1 MAQYLPY
8 IPETLP
14 EPALYKPDFNFYD
27 KMLQRKQSLFEQG
40 ASKVKSAYS
49 SVLNAQLSNK
59 NNIPLRDQ
67 YIKDAQEKLTKL
79 SSSDLSLMENV
90 NAAEGIYAPFWQDK
104 FIVQDAAMTK
114 SYQNEMQKLDTWKN
128 SAKPEDREK
137 YSAISMMDLQNGL
150 SVLQNADRTPE
161 AFSAVEMRKAE
172 PFTNIEGY
180 LQKQAKEQGM
190 DIKYDDP
197 NGAYL
202 VETVNGQRSQKKY
215 ATWATAMIG
224 NNFQGQFDVTGRVEN
239 EERIK
244 TLKRSNP
251 NLTDADA
258 KSLIAKDVVSELSSG
273 YTKRNQEVDVE
284 LARIDSLLSSIG
296 QTGGP
301 NNKATFDN
309 LVAERAELTAKK
321 AGINEEYKGFDQSKD
336 KLLEYVSNAP
346 KQYFSLLAK
355 QRLVN
360 NWATGRASIDQ
371 KLVKENAA
379 FTSAQN
385 IQLRASEHALAIT
398 KAEREWDQQ
407 LWERANPGAKA
418 GTKTGTGNTTGGTG
432 NGTDVPGV
440 DESGSMMYVG
450 KSGIDI
456 TKTAETAY
464 DVYSKIQKQNYL
476 EAHNLI
482 FDQRGILGFASKLG
496 LSQMEISQVATVMQK
511 EVSTDGAYTPTPEEI
526 AASKKL
532 ETALLTS
539 QAVQVSGINPK
550 KISADNPA
558 VLRNALIAYA
568 GDYLSQRSKV
578 AADGSDIPLST
589 DEFEALMRYST
600 AVTKLDSYKANDAQR
615 QKLLKDN
622 LLNDP
627 KYSHLLVDIGD
638 GKKDLVTISD
648 LQKGLKS
655 SYTFK
660 DDDDNDVTLT
670 GQDIATA
677 YINGDVKTYTP
688 GKWQSVSMGMSN
700 AIAGGG
706 SNLAYV
712 GYTVKKGGKNY
723 NLYGSLSTGIGTSLK
738 SFPDGLEQLDKAV
751 IDLDKKYKSSQ
762 DIAKDIKGAHD
773 EIVPNLLMYKNLTG
787 KEGSIF
793 TLVPKA
799 NKTMANGDNATA
811 IIHQASQV
819 GNIDD
824 VYDKDG
830 NPILSTNID
839 AIRTL
844 LASEKNIEEYVTG
857 QYIPQGINGKRTV
870 RVTLSKPLSSD
881 TKQEIGGVNLG
892 EIGTEF
898 NFVLKDNTSGTYLD
912 QLPNNTGFQVHDAI
926 TRGKEIKSDPVLEA
940 AGFSYTITPNTTGVD
955 STPEYVTVDLK
966 YKVRSNKKDPQTGQ
980 INSSVEEKSYLH
992 KINLVGTDAK
1002 SPDEIVGKL
1011 QALYYENMLQNR
1023 SIQLEYDKV
1032 KATNGGLS
1040 WDPKNALKSAG
1051 LSHLIK

>member
-1 MAQYLPY
+1 M
-8 IPETLP
+8 
-14 EPALYKPDFNFYD
+14 
-27 KMLQRKQSLFEQG
+27 FEQG
-40 ASKVKSAYS
+40 ASKVKSAYT

-67 YIKDAQEKLTKL
+67 YIKDAQEKLVKL
-79 SSSDLSLMENV
+79 SSSDLSLIENV
-90 NAAEGIYAPFWQDK
+90 NAAESIYAPFWQDK

-114 SYQNEMQKLDTWKN
+114 SYQNEMQKLASWKDA
-128 SAKPEDREK
+128 AKPEDREK

-150 SVLQNADRTPE
+150 NVLQNADRTPE
-161 AFSAVEMRKAE
+161 AFGSVEMRKAE

-190 DIKYDDP
+190 EVKYDDP
-197 NGAYL
+197 NGPYL
-202 VETVNGQRSQKKY
+202 IETVNGQRSQKKY
-215 ATWATAMIG
+215 ATWATAMVG

-244 TLKRSNP
+244 ILKRNNP
-251 NLTDADA
+251 TLTDADA

-284 LARIDSLLSSIG
+284 IARIDSLLSSIG

-301 NNKATFDN
+301 NNKAMFDN

-321 AGINEEYKGFDQSKD
+321 AGISEEYKGFDQGKD
-336 KLLEYVSNAP
+336 KVLDYVTNAP

-385 IQLRASEHALAIT
+385 IQLRASEHARAVL
-398 KAEREWDQQ
+398 KDERDWDQV
-407 LWERANPGAKA
+407 LWERANPNAK
-418 GTKTGTGNTTGGTG
+418 GGNKTGTGNTTGGTG
-432 NGTDVPGV
+432 NGTDIPGV

-456 TKTAETAY
+456 TKNAETAY
-464 DVYSKIQKQNYL
+464 DVFSKVQKQNFL

-496 LSQMEISQVATVMQK
+496 LSQMEISEVATLMQK
-511 EVSTDGAYTPTPEEI
+511 EVATDGTHVAT
-526 AASKKL
+526 AAQTAAGNKL
-532 ETALLTS
+532 TAALLTS

-550 KISADNPA
+550 KINLDNIP
-558 VLRNALIAYA
+558 LLKNALIAYA

-578 AADGSDIPLST
+578 AADGSDIPLNN

-600 AVTKLDSYKANDAQR
+600 AVTKLDSYNANEANKQKILQDKLANNAEYASVVKKSSDGTASLLTISELAADMPTLELFNKSDRSTKTLSKEDVARYYMQGKLNQTSQGEIVLDNNIYWINKVDGKESSTAWGMIGNTEALWNDIYNNTLTPKFGTSEEFAKKMKDA
-615 QKLLKDN
+615 N
-622 LLNDP
+622 LL
-627 KYSHLLVDIGD
+627 V
-638 GKKDLVTISD
+638 V
-648 LQKGLKS
+648 
-655 SYTFK
+655 
-660 DDDDNDVTLT
+660 
-670 GQDIATA
+670 
-677 YINGDVKTYTP
+677 
-688 GKWQSVSMGMSN
+688 
-700 AIAGGG
+700 
-706 SNLAYV
+706 
-712 GYTVKKGGKNY
+712 
-723 NLYGSLSTGIGTSLK
+723 
-738 SFPDGLEQLDKAV
+738 PD
-751 IDLDKKYKSSQ
+751 
-762 DIAKDIKGAHD
+762 
-773 EIVPNLLMYKNLTG
+773 LLMYKNLTG

-799 NKTMANGDNATA
+799 NKTMTNGDNATA

-819 GNIDD
+819 GNLDEI
-824 VYDKDG
+824 YDKSG
-830 NPILSTNID
+830 APVSAANVE

-892 EIGTEF
+892 DIGTEF

-912 QLPNNTGFQVHDAI
+912 QLPNNTGFQVYDAV
-926 TRGKEIKSDPVLEA
+926 TRGKEIKSDPILDA
-940 AGFSYTITPNTTGVD
+940 AGFSYTITPNTTGFD
-955 STPEYVTVDLK
+955 ATPEYVTVDLK

-992 KINLVGTDAK
+992 KINLTGQNAK
-1002 SPDEIVGKL
+1002 SPDEIVGTL
-1011 QALYYENMLQNR
+1011 QSLYYKNMLENR
-1023 SIQLEYDKV
+1023 NVQLEYDKV
-1032 KATNGGLS
+1032 KATNNGTGAV
-1040 WDPKNALKSAG
+1040 WDPKNALKQAG

>member
-67 YIKDAQEKLTKL
+67 YIKDAQEKLVKL

-150 SVLQNADRTPE
+150 NVLQNADRTPE
-161 AFSAVEMRKAE
+161 AFSAIEMRKAE
-172 PFTNIEGY
+172 PFTNIESY

-258 KSLIAKDVVSELSSG
+258 KSLIAKDVISELSSG

-284 LARIDSLLSSIG
+284 IARIDSLLSSIG

-321 AGINEEYKGFDQSKD
+321 AGIDEEYKGFDQSKD

-407 LWERANPGAKA
+407 LWERANPSAKA
-418 GTKTGTGNTTGGTG
+418 STKTATGNTTGGTG

-440 DESGSMMYVG
+440 DETASMMYVG

-456 TKTAETAY
+456 TKTAETAF

-496 LSQMEISQVATVMQK
+496 LSQMEISQVATLMQK
-511 EVSTDGAYTPTPEEI
+511 EVATDGTHAATPEQT
-526 AASKKL
+526 AAAKKL
-532 ETALLTS
+532 SEALIANQS
-539 QAVQVSGINPK
+539 VQVSGINPK
-550 KISADNPA
+550 MISADKPE
-558 VLRNALIAYA
+558 VLRKALITYA

-578 AADGSDIPLST
+578 SADGSDIPLT
-589 DEFEALMRYST
+589 NDEFEALMRYST
-600 AVTKLDSYKANDAQR
+600 AVTKLDSYKANDEQR
-615 QKLLKDN
+615 QKIFKDKIANNSEFSKIIKKLPDGTIDLL
-622 LLNDP
+622 
-627 KYSHLLVDIGD
+627 
-638 GKKDLVTISD
+638 TISD
-648 LQKGLKS
+648 IAVDMPSLELFNKS
-655 SYTFK
+655 DRS
-660 DDDDNDVTLT
+660 
-670 GQDIATA
+670 
-677 YINGDVKTYTP
+677 VKTLSKEDVARYYMQ
-688 GKWQSVSMGMSN
+688 GKLGQTQLDELVLDNNIYWIQKVDGRTSTTGGFLEIDNTSKLWNLRYNEDLVKKYGASPEFSKKMKDVNN
-700 AIAGGG
+700 AI
-706 SNLAYV
+706 V
-712 GYTVKKGGKNY
+712 
-723 NLYGSLSTGIGTSLK
+723 
-738 SFPDGLEQLDKAV
+738 PD
-751 IDLDKKYKSSQ
+751 
-762 DIAKDIKGAHD
+762 
-773 EIVPNLLMYKNLTG
+773 LLMYKNLTG
-787 KEGSIF
+787 REGSIF
-793 TLVPKA
+793 TLVPKG

-824 VYDKDG
+824 VYNSSG
-830 NPILSTNID
+830 VPLSPSNIE

-844 LASEKNIEEYVTG
+844 LASEKNIEVYVTG
-857 QYIPQGINGKRTV
+857 Q
-870 RVTLSKPLSSD
+870 
-881 TKQEIGGVNLG
+881 
-892 EIGTEF
+892 
-898 NFVLKDNTSGTYLD
+898 
-912 QLPNNTGFQVHDAI
+912 
-926 TRGKEIKSDPVLEA
+926 
-940 AGFSYTITPNTTGVD
+940 
-955 STPEYVTVDLK
+955 
-966 YKVRSNKKDPQTGQ
+966 
-980 INSSVEEKSYLH
+980 
-992 KINLVGTDAK
+992 
-1002 SPDEIVGKL
+1002 
-1011 QALYYENMLQNR
+1011 
-1023 SIQLEYDKV
+1023 
-1032 KATNGGLS
+1032 
-1040 WDPKNALKSAG
+1040 
-1051 LSHLIK
+1051 

>member
-8 IPETLP
+8 IPETFP
-14 EPALYKPDFNFYD
+14 EPALYKPDYNFYD

-90 NAAEGIYAPFWQDK
+90 NAAESIYAPFWQDK

-114 SYQNEMQKLDTWKN
+114 SYQNEMQKYASWKD

-137 YSAISMMDLQNGL
+137 YNNIGMMYLQNGL
-150 SVLQNADRTPE
+150 SKLQNADRTPE

-172 PFTNIEGY
+172 PFTNIEAY

-190 DIKYDDP
+190 EVKYDDP

-202 VETVNGQRSQKKY
+202 VETVNGERSEKKY

-224 NNFQGQFDVTGRVEN
+224 NNFQGQFNVTGTVEN

-244 TLKRSNP
+244 ILKKSNP
-251 NLTDADA
+251 NLTDVEI
-258 KSLIAKDVVSELSSG
+258 KSLIAKDAVAELNQG
-273 YTKRNQEVDVE
+273 FTKRHQEVDVE
-284 LARIDSLLSSIG
+284 MARIDSLLTSIS

-301 NNKATFDN
+301 NNKAIFDN
-309 LVAERAELTAKK
+309 LVSKRSELIAKK
-321 AGINEEYKGFDQSKD
+321 AVINEEYKGFDQGKD
-336 KLLEYVSNAP
+336 KTLEYVSNAP
-346 KQYFSLLAK
+346 NQYFAVLAK

-360 NWATGRASIDQ
+360 NWSSGRANIDQ
-371 KLVKENAA
+371 KLIKENAA

-398 KAEREWDQQ
+398 KAERDWDQV

-440 DESGSMMYVG
+440 DESGSMMYDG

-482 FDQRGILGFASKLG
+482 FDQRGILGFATKLG

-511 EVSTDGAYTPTPEEI
+511 EVSTDGTYTPTPEEA

-578 AADGSDIPLST
+578 AADGSDIPLSS

-600 AVTKLDSYKANDAQR
+600 AVTKLDSYKANDEQR

-627 KYSHLLVDIGD
+627 KYKHLLVDAGD
-638 GKKDLVTISD
+638 GRKDLVTISD
-648 LQKGLKS
+648 LEKKFKS
-655 SYTFK
+655 TEFEDEDGNKVNFSANDIASAYISGNIKTYIPTGFASYTAAA
-660 DDDDNDVTLT
+660 NV
-670 GQDIATA
+670 Q
-677 YINGDVKTYTP
+677 
-688 GKWQSVSMGMSN
+688 
-700 AIAGGG
+700 GG
-706 SNLAYV
+706 NITV
-712 GYTVKKGGKNY
+712 GYTLTANGKKFVSSGT
-723 NLYGSLSTGIGTSLK
+723 LSTIPGTGNTLDRLPKGLEEMDKTLTSL
-738 SFPDGLEQLDKAV
+738 DNV
-751 IDLDKKYKSSQ
+751 YKSSQ
-762 DIAKDIKGAHD
+762 DLAKDIKGAH
-773 EIVPNLLMYKNLTG
+773 ESIVPNLLMYKNLTG
-787 KEGSIF
+787 REGAIF
-793 TLVPKA
+793 NLVIKT
-799 NKTMANGDNATA
+799 NKTMTNGDNAAA
-811 IIHQASQV
+811 IIHQAAQV
-819 GNIDD
+819 GNSDE
-824 VYDKDG
+824 VYDKKG
-830 NPILSTNID
+830 NPLPTATIE
-839 AIRTL
+839 AMRTL
-844 LASEKNIEEYVTG
+844 LSSEKNIEEYVSG
-857 QYIPQGINGKRTV
+857 QYVPQGINGKRTV
-870 RVTLSKPLSSD
+870 RVTLSKVLNADS
-881 TKQEIGGVNLG
+881 KAAIGGVELG
-892 EIGTEF
+892 DIGTEF

-912 QLPNNTGFQVHDAI
+912 QLPNNTGFQVHDAL
-926 TRGKEIKSDPVLEA
+926 TRGKEIKSDPILDA
-940 AGFSYTITPNTTGVD
+940 AGFNYTITPNTTGVD

-966 YKVRSNKKDPQTGQ
+966 YKVRTNKKDPQTGQ
-980 INSSVEEKSYLH
+980 INTNVEEKSYLH
-992 KINLVGTDAK
+992 KINLKGQDAK
-1002 SPDEIVGKL
+1002 SPDEIVGML
-1011 QALYYENMLQNR
+1011 QSLYYKNMQENRNV
-1023 SIQLEYDKV
+1023 QLEYDKV
-1032 KATNGGLS
+1032 KASNSSLI
-1040 WDPKNALKSAG
+1040 WDPKAALKAANLG
-1051 LSHLIK
+1051 HLVK